1 MSIITPPSSTRYQ
14 DFLRDIKTQVAQS
27 RLGAARAVNRSLI
40 GLYWALGRMIVESQ
54 EELGWGSAVV
64 DQLSADLRNEFPD
77 MSGFSPRNLW
87 YFKRFYETYSAAPLI
102 LQQIVAELPWGQNIL
117 NFSANKRLPED
128 FMCQLTAADKTEV
141 VANCDHL
148 AKLKYSPNTKRN
160 TPFVLRRGKKNDASP
175 LGF

>member
-1 MSIITPPSSTRYQ
+1 MSIITPPSSNRYQ

-40 GLYWALGRMIVESQ
+40 GLYWSLGKMIVERQ

-87 YFKRFYETYSAAPLI
+87 DIKRFYETYASAPEFLRQ
-102 LQQIVAELPWGQNIL
+102 LVAEIPWGQNIL
-117 NFSANKRLPED
+117 IFQRVKDDVARRYYLEATSPAGLDAQCAAQPNQGRGVSSQSARQIAQLPRR
-128 FMCQLTAADKTEV
+128 AA
-141 VANCDHL
+141 A
-148 AKLKYSPNTKRN
+148 A
-160 TPFVLRRGKKNDASP
+160 
-175 LGF
+175 LGRTGR